1 MSANLGTNICLR
13 GKQALPGSAINR
25 IIRQTVMSWITANY
39 DKICFGICLRGSG
52 EFELAQ
58 EFRAEQR
65 SGVHLN
71 QHCDSRAACATGDKS
86 ESGFGLPGAL
96 AVTLATATG
105 TGAPRGPGCCR
116 VTELRD
122 LISVRPRVREPC

>member
-1 MSANLGTNICLR
+1 
-13 GKQALPGSAINR
+13 
-25 IIRQTVMSWITANY
+25 MSWITANY
-39 DKICFGICLRGSG
+39 DKICFGICLRGSI

-71 QHCDSRAACATGDKS
+71 QHRDSRAVCVTGDKS

-96 AVTLATATG
+96 AVILARA
-105 TGAPRGPGCCR
+105 
-116 VTELRD
+116 L
-122 LISVRPRVREPC
+122 L